1 MPWNC
6 VDLSCGYGCRFILM
20 ARAKVACTSSVQRRR
35 TFDGKTRG
43 NKVMDCW
50 KQNPASGR
58 CSKVSHWE
66 LCHWQERSSV
76 MGGGL
81 RLLRL
86 WWPGAYSVETRSQH
100 GVMVLSVNRADE
112 NAALRIKRVKSSQLS
127 YEENIFSD
135 LEGGEVILGNGEYNY
150 FDDCLFVANQ
160 GLTPNIGDPVLLRSG
175 KSFLQRKDDGIV
187 YGISRG
193 DIIASWQPFG
203 S

>member
-1 MPWNC
+1 MN
-6 VDLSCGYGCRFILM
+6 
-20 ARAKVACTSSVQRRR
+20 
-35 TFDGKTRG
+35 
-43 NKVMDCW
+43 DCDYCDFGG
-50 KQNPASGR
+50 PAVIR
-58 CSKVSHWE
+58 SKLDPS
-66 LCHWQERSSV
+66 
-76 MGGGL
+76 
-81 RLLRL
+81 
-86 WWPGAYSVETRSQH
+86 
-100 GVMVLSVNRADE
+100 MVLSVNRADE

-175 KSFLQRKDDGIV
+175 KSFLQRKDDDIV
-187 YGISRG
+187 YGISRD